1 MNEVVKTDNDYRKKI
16 MLVEE
21 VIKNIP
27 EAMNGDC
34 FPLKHTFVPGM
45 YIREITMPKGA
56 LLTSKIHKCEHPYFI
71 IKGDVS
77 VATEQGAVRIKAPF
91 AGITPAGTKRLLY
104 IHEET
109 VWITVHRTDDT
120 DLEKIEE
127 QVIAKSFDELDNVIE
142 IENFVKEIKLCEAQ

>member
-1 MNEVVKTDNDYRKKI
+1 MNEVVKTENDYKKNI
-16 MLVEE
+16 MLIEE
-21 VIKNIP
+21 TLKNLP
-27 EAMNGDC
+27 EAMKGDC

-45 YIREITMPKGA
+45 YIREITMPAGA

-77 VATEQGAVRIKAPF
+77 VATEKGAVRIKAPF

-120 DLEKIEE
+120 DLDKIEE

-142 IENFVKEIKLCEAQ
+142 IENFVKEIKLCEAL